1 MAITKAE
8 IITKLDANIVKLTS
22 ELATA
27 MADGDISVATEEIEM
42 MRCVSGI
49 QWCEN
54 AKTWVEANL

>member
-8 IITKLDANIVKLTS
+8 IITKLDAYIVELTS

-27 MADGDISVATEEIEM
+27 MADGDISVASEEIEM
-42 MRCVSGI
+42 MRCVAGI
-49 QWCEN
+49 QRCEN

>member
-8 IITKLDANIVKLTS
+8 IITKLDAYIVELTS
-22 ELATA
+22 ELSTA

-42 MRCVSGI
+42 MRCVAGI
-49 QWCEN
+49 QRCEN